1 LQSGFPGFYLRL
13 TAFFAIALTFGA
25 LVGCPKKESTPTPAG
40 LYWPAGTPAE
50 LAADCRLDR
59 EGKKPVEQCKFVVK
73 PATVKFQTR

>member
-1 LQSGFPGFYLRL
+1 MQSGFPHFWSRFI
-13 TAFFAIALTFGA
+13 AFSAISLTFAA
-25 LVGCPKKESTPTPAG
+25 LAGCPKKTPKPEPSG

-73 PATVKFQTR
+73 PQTVKFSK